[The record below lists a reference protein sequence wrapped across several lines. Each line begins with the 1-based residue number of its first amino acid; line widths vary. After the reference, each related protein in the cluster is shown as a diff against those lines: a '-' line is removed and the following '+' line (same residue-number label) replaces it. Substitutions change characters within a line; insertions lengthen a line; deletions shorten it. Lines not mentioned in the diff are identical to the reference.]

1 MRYIALLLIASLLAI
16 ILVSCAIGPTP
27 ERTGFDYP
35 KVGLKFKPRRHVTSD
50 TVRGQIA
57 SVENP
62 PYELVFQRTTCE
74 IESPDVRLLISGIKG
89 QLTENRRPL
98 YDEIG
103 VMVFQA
109 DPTYDFKL
117 TEEKDIIVPWP
128 GVVSGSGIL
137 RTWEMTPVGGGET
150 SHTFAVVVE
159 HYGNTI
165 EFMWRDPVGSVPD
178 DAALEKFFYWTHG
191 IRFYEPEI
199 EEK

>member
-1 MRYIALLLIASLLAI
+1 MRYIASLLTL

-35 KVGLKFKPRRHVTSD
+35 DVGLKFKPRVHVTSD

-89 QLTENRRPL
+89 QLTDNSRPL

-103 VMVFQA
+103 VSVFQA

-117 TEEKDIIVPWP
+117 VDEKNITVPWP

-150 SHTFAVVVE
+150 SHTFAVIVE

-165 EFMWRDPVGSVPD
+165 EVMWRDPVGSVPD
-178 DAALEKFFYWTHG
+178 DETLEKFFYWTHG
-191 IRFYEPEI
+191 LKFYEPEI
-199 EEK
+199 EDK